1 MCAWKFSIRAF
12 CFSVTKLSVV
22 VTEFGWM
29 SSERPP
35 GAEPENVLNS
45 ASTSR
50 CFGSCPFG

>member
-1 MCAWKFSIRAF
+1 MRAF

-22 VTEFGWM
+22 VTEFGWI

-35 GAEPENVLNS
+35 GAAPEKVLNS

-50 CFGSCPFG
+50 CFGSWPFG